1 MSEVKWIKIT
11 TNMFEDEKIDFIES
25 LPEADAILIIWIKL
39 LTLAGKCN
47 AGGFIFLTEKI
58 PYTPEMLSHTF
69 RRPLNTVKLALKTL
83 TELEMIEFSDEGF
96 LKIANWEKHQNIEGL
111 EKIREQNRLRQAR
124 YRARQ
129 KALEEGKENKNKDNN
144 VTGNVTVTPSNGT
157 DIDIEE
163 DIDIDRDIDTT
174 STTLAQKT
182 INQIIEEWNKL
193 GLQQLRG
200 INNNTNR
207 HSMLKARIKEYSLND
222 VIQAIRNIDESSF
235 LKGQNKRGWTITFD
249 WLIRPNNFIKVL
261 ENNYKDKEDSSNG
274 THRERN
280 GENETESERLWR
292 IAVEEGLIKP
302 GEIEDIEVDF

>member
-1 MSEVKWIKIT
+1 LADVKWIKIT
-11 TNMFEDEKIDFIES
+11 TSMFEDEKIDFIES

-58 PYTPEMLSHTF
+58 PYTPEMLSHAF

-83 TELEMIEFSDEGF
+83 AELEMIEFSEEGF
-96 LKIANWEKHQNIEGL
+96 LKITNWEKHQNIEGL

-129 KALEEGKENKNKDNN
+129 KVLEEGKEKENKGND
-144 VTGNVTVTPSNGT
+144 VTSNVTVTPSNGT

-163 DIDIDRDIDTT
+163 DIEKDIDTT
-174 STTLAQKT
+174 STTLTQKT

-207 HSMLKARIKEYSLND
+207 YSMLKARIKEYSLD
-222 VIQAIRNIDESSF
+222 EVVQAIENINKSSF
-235 LKGQNKRGWTITFD
+235 LKGQNKKNWTITFD

-261 ENNYKDKEDSSNG
+261 EGNYTDKEGFNG
-274 THRERN
+274 NSKGNAKEDT
-280 GENETESERLWR
+280 W
-292 IAVEEGLIKP
+292 
-302 GEIEDIEVDF
+302 DIEHLIN

>member
-1 MSEVKWIKIT
+1 
-11 TNMFEDEKIDFIES
+11 MFEDEKIDFIES

-111 EKIREQNRLRQAR
+111 EKIREQNRLRQAK
-124 YRARQ
+124 YRAKQ
-129 KALEEGKENKNKDNN
+129 KALEEGKEENNEDNN
-144 VTGNVTVTPSNGT
+144 VTVTLGNGT

-163 DIDIDRDIDTT
+163 DKELDKDIDTT
-174 STTLAQKT
+174 STTLTQKT

-207 HSMLKARIKEYSLND
+207 YSMLKARIKEYSLD
-222 VIQAIRNIDESSF
+222 EVVQAIENINKSSF
-235 LKGQNKRGWTITFD
+235 LKGQNKRNWTITFD

-261 ENNYKDKEDSSNG
+261 EGNYTDRDGGEPNGKSKRDNGQDVDPYAGIGLSFEDLQ
-274 THRERN
+274 E
-280 GENETESERLWR
+280 L
-292 IAVEEGLIKP
+292 
-302 GEIEDIEVDF
+302 